1 MSATPDAGLKCWRR
15 CRKGEFRRLCG
26 LTLREGSREY
36 YYAALDKYFPGMKER
51 YIERYGNMYELQ
63 SPKAKEL
70 TGIFQRFCKAHGILS
85 SPEECFRYMTELPEK
100 YPQLSLFEL

>member
-1 MSATPDAGLKCWRR
+1 
-15 CRKGEFRRLCG
+15 
-26 LTLREGSREY
+26 
-36 YYAALDKYFPGMKER
+36 
-51 YIERYGNMYELQ
+51 MYELQ